1 VNSRAVGPHRWG
13 PGSHFRVTS
22 GHSFAGCLWSGHDG
36 RRSSAGEEGS
46 GSVVGQESAAVRG
59 NRALRALVEEAAISH
74 GGLAR
79 AVVLAGA
86 ETGWHVGTNT
96 TSVRRMLEGCQPRH
110 PVPHL
115 VARVL
120 SRRLRR
126 EISVTECGFA
136 DRSPV
141 VEDQDDGLR
150 CAGTLDGTI
159 RTVVETGHASAE
171 VAAGLGVQ
179 RRSLP

>member
-1 VNSRAVGPHRWG
+1 
-13 PGSHFRVTS
+13 
-22 GHSFAGCLWSGHDG
+22 
-36 RRSSAGEEGS
+36 
-46 GSVVGQESAAVRG
+46 
-59 NRALRALVEEAAISH
+59 LRALVEEAAISH
-74 GGLAR
+74 AGLAR

-115 VARVL
+115 VAKVL

-126 EISVTECGFA
+126 EVSVTECGFA

-141 VEDQDDGLR
+141 VEDEYDGLR

-159 RTVVETGHASAE
+159 RTVVELSGQDMRRRKLLLGSVFNAGAFAEPALFALTVPPPRVPPGWRAGGSAWP
-171 VAAGLGVQ
+171 
-179 RRSLP
+179 RWRSSTSRSLT